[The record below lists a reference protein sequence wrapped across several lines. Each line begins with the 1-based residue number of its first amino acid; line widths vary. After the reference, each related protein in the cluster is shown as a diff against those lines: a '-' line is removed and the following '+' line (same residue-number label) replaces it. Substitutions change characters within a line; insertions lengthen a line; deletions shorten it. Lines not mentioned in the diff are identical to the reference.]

1 MPKRSLERVQTS
13 SKTTRRHVAS
23 SNAGNPLTSQTL
35 PSPFDAPWA
44 HYTSHE
50 KHFWQQVMN
59 ASVPLCSIYLTPS
72 MWPEEPHLRVYSPGR
87 AGREQANTAAPGCS
101 YSLLQLE
108 WRTRLK
114 GLLDHYLLHVDTLLA
129 ASSTIVGRAQPA
141 SHVFLCSA

>member
-13 SKTTRRHVAS
+13 SKTTGRHVAS

-59 ASVPLCSIYLTPS
+59 ASVPLCSIYLTSP

-87 AGREQANTAAPGCS
+87 AGGNKQTLQHPAAATLCS
-101 YSLLQLE
+101 SWNGAQDSRDCLITICCTWTHCWQQVA
-108 WRTRLK
+108 R
-114 GLLDHYLLHVDTLLA
+114 LLA
-129 ASSTIVGRAQPA
+129 GPSLPHT
-141 SHVFLCSA
+141 FLCSA